1 MDAGF
6 IFARLFR
13 FLWICCFAGVFLIL
27 KTGLAAE
34 TAKPGFSWDLLWAG
48 SWDGDGN
55 QRGTAVNRGDL
66 RLHIPW
72 QNLSLR
78 TQLIGKSKADLSL
91 PLGEMWDLGTITGA
105 GGIYHKPSGSRIL
118 YGTLEV
124 WGLSARIRRPWG
136 RAVPLVEYRKPSLG
150 DLRTEPTATKEPEA
164 YLYLRSPPLGIW
176 RGFISAIMTPGL
188 GNDDISFGLSGG
200 IEAQWDKK
208 RTLQVEGFYTGKE
221 LPPRYQESWFSPSPP
236 LPEREFHLYALGLV
250 YTGPFLGIAS
260 DWAYSDTFAYGRDLY
275 GNLGVRLGNRPW
287 RLSLA
292 ADGAG
297 NRYVG
302 SDGFAGGAG
311 FRVGGRLE
319 YYGKKGRFF
328 RLGTS
333 LEAGEL
339 GEPFEQS
346 STLIYYRFPSDFGM
360 GPFKFS
366 RISLKLTRDA
376 EDLSPVED
384 CYEALVGLVWGSLRW
399 AVSGSL
405 TGISTT
411 PEQPLPFPI
420 PNPGLEVPTAT
431 ISGEVSYRIGQVQFR
446 VKLGYTGE
454 KGKDEVYGI
463 WNTSWYASIRGKLG
477 RFSLKI
483 ASPDLPTSWTYTL
496 TWRLEHRG
504 NRNR

>member
-1 MDAGF
+1 MDGGF
-6 IFARLFR
+6 FARLFR
-13 FLWICCFAGVFLIL
+13 FLGICWFTSTFLIL
-27 KTGLAAE
+27 STGLAAE
-34 TAKPGFSWDLLWAG
+34 AIKQGFSWDLLWAG
-48 SWDGDGN
+48 SWDEGE
-55 QRGTAVNRGDL
+55 TLVNRGDL

-78 TQLIGKSKADLSL
+78 TQLIGKNKVDLSL
-91 PLGEMWDLGTITGA
+91 PLGEAWQPGFITGA

-118 YGTLEV
+118 YGILEV
-124 WGLSARIRRPWG
+124 WGLSARIRRPWA
-136 RAVPLVEYRKPSLG
+136 RALPLVEYRKPSLG
-150 DLRTEPTATKEPEA
+150 DLRTEPASTKEPEA
-164 YLYLRSPPLGIW
+164 YLYLRSPALGIW
-176 RGFISAIMTPGL
+176 RGFVSAIITPGL
-188 GNDDISFGLSGG
+188 GNDEMHLGLSSGV
-200 IEAQWDKK
+200 EAQWDKK
-208 RTLQVEGFYTGKE
+208 RTLQVEGFYTGKT
-221 LPPRYQESWFSPSPP
+221 LPPRYKESWFSSSPP

-297 NRYVG
+297 SRYVG

-311 FRVGGRLE
+311 FRAGGRLE

-333 LEAGEL
+333 LKAEEQ
-339 GEPFEQS
+339 GEPFEES
-346 STLIYYRFPSDFGM
+346 LTLIYYRFPTDFSI
-360 GPFKFS
+360 GPLRLS
-366 RISLKLTRDA
+366 RVSLKLMRDA
-376 EDLSPVED
+376 EDLSQIED
-384 CYEALVGLVWGSLRW
+384 CYEALVGLVWGSWGL

-405 TGISTT
+405 TGTSATL
-411 PEQPLPFPI
+411 EQPLPFPI
-420 PNPGLEVPTAT
+420 PKPGLDIPETAV
-431 ISGEVSYRIGQVQFR
+431 SGEVSYRIGQVQFR

-454 KGKDEVYGI
+454 TLKDGVHST
-463 WNTSWYASIRGKLG
+463 WDTSWYASIRGKLG

-483 ASPDLPTSWTYTL
+483 ASPEVPLSWTYTL